1 MDRLVQAVVQ
11 DVPEAPL
18 MTVRDMLAWAEVRLC
33 DQGNAWIVDDAE
45 VTDAGTIAVPAGEPI
60 RVLEVLRNGRVMT
73 SGIDYEQTTPLS
85 VEVFS
90 ASNADTVTARVAVK
104 PTDTDPFP
112 DALKEQ
118 HFEALRHGAVFR
130 LLMLPQPWRNVDQ
143 AMYHEKHFMA
153 GVSDAYRFSIYGQ
166 HRNARVKKRR
176 FV

>member
-33 DQGNAWIVDDAE
+33 DQGNAWVVDDAE
-45 VTDAGTIAVPAGEPI
+45 VTDTGALVVPAGKPI
-60 RVLEVLRNGRVMT
+60 RALEVSRNGRAM
-73 SGIDYEQTTPLS
+73 SPGGDYEQTSPS
-85 VEVFS
+85 SIEVFTTLS
-90 ASNADTVTARVAVK
+90 TDIITARVAVS

-112 DALKEQ
+112 DALKET

-143 AMYHEKHFMA
+143 AMYHEKHFEA
-153 GVSDAYRFSIYGQ
+153 GVNDAYRFSIYGQ
-166 HRNARVKKRR
+166 HRNARVKQRR
-176 FV
+176 FL

>member
-33 DQGNAWIVDDAE
+33 DDGNAWIVDDAE
-45 VTDAGTIAVPAGEPI
+45 ITDTGTIAVPAGEPI

-73 SGIDYEQTTPLS
+73 PGIDYEQVSPS
-85 VEVFS
+85 VVDVFS
-90 ASNADTVTARVAVK
+90 ASATDVVTARVAVK

-112 DALKEQ
+112 EALKEQ
-118 HFEALRHGAVFR
+118 HFEVLRHGAVFR
-130 LLMLPQPWRNVDQ
+130 LLMLPQPWRNVEQ
-143 AMYHEKHFMA
+143 AMYHEKHFKA
-153 GVSDAYRFSIYGQ
+153 GVNDAYRFSIYGQ
-166 HRNARVKKRR
+166 HRNARVKQRR